1 MKGTPPQMD
10 YEYKDQHFSVE
21 IAEALLTQ
29 VSSTG
34 SNIGIIKD
42 HLLDSHR
49 KKGGL
54 GLPDSENEDEDIFD
68 SKTVLEID
76 IVGQALLNLSKKAKA
91 NRIHKDIWR
100 IAKTDQWIFGKGKHW
115 IYLYYFP
122 QEKRDAE
129 EKGRSVFPCKIGK
142 ADGVARNGNI
152 KYDAPEKRV
161 ESLTRGAREFAKI
174 PLLLRTDSH
183 TTLETAIHKHLE
195 LQHKSIRNRP
205 SKEWFLTNPR
215 DVVNIVARIK
225 ITLLHHAYNFPAIFA
240 DMK

>member
-1 MKGTPPQMD
+1 MVK
-10 YEYKDQHFSVE
+10 
-21 IAEALLTQ
+21 
-29 VSSTG
+29 
-34 SNIGIIKD
+34 
-42 HLLDSHR
+42 
-49 KKGGL
+49 
-54 GLPDSENEDEDIFD
+54 
-68 SKTVLEID
+68 
-76 IVGQALLNLSKKAKA
+76 QALQNLSFVAKA
-91 NRIHKDIWR
+91 SEISKDVWR
-100 IAKTDQWIFGKGKHW
+100 YVKSDQWIFGTGKDW

-129 EKGRSVFPCKIGK
+129 ENGRSVFPCKIGK
-142 ADGVARNGNI
+142 TDGVASNGNI

-195 LQHKSIRNRP
+195 LQRKSIRKRP

-215 DVVNIVARIK
+215 DVVKIVADIHSD
-225 ITLLHHAYNFPAIFA
+225 LLHPVYNFSAILA

>member
-1 MKGTPPQMD
+1 MD
-10 YEYKDQHFSVE
+10 YKYKDQHFSVE
-21 IAEALLTQ
+21 IAETLIPERW
-29 VSSTG
+29 
-34 SNIGIIKD
+34 SNGRQTKYVTD
-42 HLLDSHR
+42 RVMKSHIER
-49 KKGGL
+49 GGL
-54 GLPDSENEDEDIFD
+54 EPSEGESSREMV
-68 SKTVLEID
+68 KK
-76 IVGQALLNLSKKAKA
+76 ALQNLSTVAKA
-91 NRIHKDIWR
+91 SEISKNVWR
-100 IAKTDQWIFGKGKHW
+100 YGHTDQWIVGTGKHW
-115 IYLYYFP
+115 VYLYYFP

-142 ADGVARNGNI
+142 ADGVTRNGNI

-195 LQHKSIRNRP
+195 LQRKSIRNRP

-215 DVVNIVARIK
+215 DVVKIVAEINFV
-225 ITLLHHAYNFPAIFA
+225 LLHPAYNFSAILA

>member
-1 MKGTPPQMD
+1 MD
-10 YEYKDQHFSVE
+10 YEYKDQQFSVE
-21 IAEALLTQ
+21 IAEALIQERNTLGVSLTY
-29 VSSTG
+29 VE
-34 SNIGIIKD
+34 
-42 HLLDSHR
+42 
-49 KKGGL
+49 KKVLTIHMERGGL
-54 GLPDSENEDEDIFD
+54 EPPEEDDSG
-68 SKTVLEID
+68 V
-76 IVGQALLNLSKKAKA
+76 IVKNALQNLSGFAKA
-91 NRIHKDIWR
+91 SEISKDFWR
-100 IAKTDQWIFGKGKHW
+100 YAKTDQWIFGKGNHW

-195 LQHKSIRNRP
+195 LQHKSIRKRP

-215 DVVNIVARIK
+215 EVVKIVAEINFD
-225 ITLLHHAYNFPAIFA
+225 LLSPAYNFSAFFA
-240 DMK
+240 DIE

>member
-1 MKGTPPQMD
+1 MD
-10 YEYKDQHFSVE
+10 YKYKDQHFSVE

-29 VSSTG
+29 ATSTH
-34 SNIGIIKD
+34 SNIGQIKKY
-42 HLLDSHR
+42 LLDTHR
-49 KKGGL
+49 KKGGF
-54 GLPDSENEDEDIFD
+54 GLPDSEDSEDEDIFD
-68 SKTVLEID
+68 AKTALEID
-76 IVGQALLNLSKKAKA
+76 IVVRALHNLMQKAKV

-100 IAKTDQWIFGKGKHW
+100 IARPDQWIFGKGKHW

-142 ADGVARNGNI
+142 ADGVDRNGNI

-174 PLLLRTDSH
+174 PLLLRTNDH
-183 TTLETAIHKHLE
+183 TTLELTIHKTLE
-195 LQHKSIRNRP
+195 VQDKRIRYRP
-205 SKEWFLTNPR
+205 SKEWFWTHPR
-215 DVVNIVARIK
+215 DVVKIVAGIK
-225 ITLLHHAYNFPAIFA
+225 RTLLYPDRNISAILA

>member
-1 MKGTPPQMD
+1 MD

-29 VSSTG
+29 ATSTH
-34 SNIGIIKD
+34 SNIGQIKKY
-42 HLLDSHR
+42 LLDTHR
-49 KKGGL
+49 KKGGF
-54 GLPDSENEDEDIFD
+54 GRPDSEDSEDEDIFD
-68 SKTVLEID
+68 AKTALEID
-76 IVGQALLNLSKKAKA
+76 IVVQALQNLTQKAKV

-100 IAKTDQWIFGKGKHW
+100 IARPDQWIFGKGKHW

-129 EKGRSVFPCKIGK
+129 EKGSSVFPCKIGK
-142 ADGVARNGNI
+142 ADGVDRKGKI

-161 ESLTRGAREFAKI
+161 EDLTRGAREFAKI
-174 PLLLRTDSH
+174 PLLLRTDTH
-183 TTLETAIHKHLE
+183 AKLEKTIHNHLE
-195 LQHKSIRNRP
+195 LQGKSIPNRP
-205 SKEWFLTNPR
+205 STEWFLTNPR
-215 DVVNIVARIK
+215 DVVNIVAGIK